1 MTRLLISV
9 LFALAVASADRDGNC
24 TPSFKITTKRE
35 NDRVEVKTEPDT
47 VVLRLHLA

>member
-9 LFALAVASADRDGNC
+9 LFAFAVAAAASDGNE
-24 TPSFKITTKRE
+24 TPPFKITTKRE
-35 NDRVEVKTEPDT
+35 SDRVDVKTEPDT